1 MTIHVTYIMSH
12 PSTQVFPH
20 ITPSIKWFSH
30 MFREIYELSDN
41 INKTSGIHVAH
52 GEVLECL

>member
-1 MTIHVTYIMSH
+1 
-12 PSTQVFPH
+12 
-20 ITPSIKWFSH
+20 
-30 MFREIYELSDN
+30 MFREIYELADS